1 MYIISNK
8 MTSGMCPKCTHKA
21 IPKHARIVWL
31 YKKTSICFFCHW
43 WMWLNTKMFI
53 WTVDKKVH
61 RDSIIMG
68 FSYIQTSNFFQPSP
82 WKLLIVVM
90 NSHDPLQ
97 KVTLTT
103 TQLQLTTFLAFPSL
117 SILQRPAHSPSFL
130 LSSTW
135 KQAIKRKSYIQLT
148 QIFGVKQV
156 D

>member
-1 MYIISNK
+1 
-8 MTSGMCPKCTHKA
+8 
-21 IPKHARIVWL
+21 
-31 YKKTSICFFCHW
+31 
-43 WMWLNTKMFI
+43 
-53 WTVDKKVH
+53 
-61 RDSIIMG
+61 MG